1 MADEQETKE
10 QRRARWKMQRRLK
23 NARSEGMMQGIVSM
37 LQPGDV
43 VLDCGANVGAVCEP
57 LAQSGATVHA
67 FEPDPYAFE
76 QLSQRVGG
84 YDNVTLHNVAVGTRA
99 GTVQLQRAAGFD
111 DDPAKNSVKST
122 ILDGG
127 RSTDGG
133 ETVDVE
139 LIDFPALVRDIL
151 AQHGTI
157 AFLKMDIEG
166 AELELIETMFAADMF
181 DPIRLTVVET
191 HEKKF
196 KELRPRYAQLRADV
210 GAKYPIT
217 KINLDWI

>member
-1 MADEQETKE
+1 MLDEEQKR
-10 QRRARWKMQRRLK
+10 QRRARWKEQRRLK

-67 FEPDPYAFE
+67 FEPDPYAFS
-76 QLSQRVGG
+76 QLSARVGQF
-84 YDNVTLHNVAVGTRA
+84 DNVTLHNAAVGSHA
-99 GTVQLQRAAGFD
+99 GTVKLQRATGFD
-111 DDPAKNSVKST
+111 DDPARNSVKST
-122 ILDGG
+122 IIEGG

-133 ETVDVE
+133 EMVDVE
-139 LIDFPALVRDIL
+139 MIDFPAFVRALL
-151 AQHGTI
+151 AEHGKI

-166 AELELIETMFAADMF
+166 AELDLMETMFAADMF
-181 DPIRLTVVET
+181 EDIRLTVVET

-196 KELRPRYAQLRADV
+196 KELRPRYAKLRKDV

-217 KINLDWI
+217 RINLDWI

>member
-1 MADEQETKE
+1 MTDEQENKE

-67 FEPDPYAFE
+67 FEPDPYAFS
-76 QLSQRVGG
+76 QLSARVGQF
-84 YDNVTLHNVAVGTRA
+84 DNVTLHNAAVGSHA
-99 GTVQLQRAAGFD
+99 GTVKLQRATGFD
-111 DDPAKNSVKST
+111 DDPARNSVKST
-122 ILDGG
+122 IIEGG

-139 LIDFPALVRDIL
+139 MIDFPAFVRALL
-151 AQHGTI
+151 AEHGKI

-166 AELELIETMFAADMF
+166 AELDLMETMFAADMF
-181 DPIRLTVVET
+181 EDIRLTVVET

-196 KELRPRYAQLRADV
+196 KELRPRYAKLREDV

>member
-1 MADEQETKE
+1 MLDEEQKR
-10 QRRARWKMQRRLK
+10 QRRARWKEQRRLK
-23 NARSEGMMQGIVSM
+23 NARSEGMMLGIVSM

-67 FEPDPYAFE
+67 FEPDPYAFS
-76 QLSQRVGG
+76 QLSARVGRF
-84 YDNVTLHNVAVGTRA
+84 DNVTLHNAAVGSHA
-99 GTVQLQRAAGFD
+99 GTVKLQRATRFD
-111 DDPAKNSVKST
+111 DDPARNSVKST
-122 ILDGG
+122 ILEGG

-133 ETVDVE
+133 EMVDVE
-139 LIDFPALVRDIL
+139 MIDFPAFVRALL
-151 AQHGTI
+151 AEHGRI

-166 AELELIETMFAADMF
+166 AELELMETMFAADMF
-181 DPIRLTVVET
+181 EDIRLTVVET

-196 KELRPRYAQLRADV
+196 KELRPRYAKLREDV

>member
-1 MADEQETKE
+1 MLDEEQKR
-10 QRRARWKMQRRLK
+10 QRRARWKEQRRLK

-67 FEPDPYAFE
+67 FEPDPYAFS
-76 QLSQRVGG
+76 QLSARVGQF
-84 YDNVTLHNVAVGTRA
+84 DNVTLHNAAVGSHA
-99 GTVQLQRAAGFD
+99 GTVKLQRATGFD
-111 DDPAKNSVKST
+111 DDPARNSVKST
-122 ILDGG
+122 IIEGG

-139 LIDFPALVRDIL
+139 MIDFPAFVRALL
-151 AQHGTI
+151 AEHGKI

-166 AELELIETMFAADMF
+166 AELDLMETMFAADMF
-181 DPIRLTVVET
+181 KDIRLTVVET

-196 KELRPRYAQLRADV
+196 KELRPRYAKLREDV

>member
-1 MADEQETKE
+1 MLDDQKKE
-10 QRRARWKMQRRLK
+10 QRRARWKMQRKIK

-37 LQPGDV
+37 LEPGDV

-67 FEPDPYAFE
+67 FEPDPYAFG
-76 QLSQRVGG
+76 QLSARVGH
-84 YDNVTLHNVAVGTRA
+84 YDNVTLHNVAVGT
-99 GTVQLQRAAGFD
+99 GQGIVKLQRAEGFA

-122 ILDGG
+122 ILEGG
-127 RSTDGG
+127 RSTAEGD
-133 ETVDVE
+133 TVDVE
-139 LIDFPALVRDIL
+139 LIDFPEFVKATL
-151 AQHGTI
+151 QEHGKI
-157 AFLKMDIEG
+157 KFLKMDIEG
-166 AELELIETMFAADMF
+166 AELELMEKMFADDMF
-181 DPIRLTVVET
+181 ENITLTVVET

-196 KELRPRYAQLRADV
+196 KELRPRFAKLREDV